1 MALEKNTDHTAAA
14 SSRSRSV
21 GARPMNKT
29 AIAAAAPQASSV

>member
-21 GARPMNKT
+21 GARPMNKK
-29 AIAAAAPQASSV
+29 AIAAAPQASSV